1 MQCSKKVEALKVPT
15 AYCGPKLGVNIIK
28 DLVVDGVGEEGD
40 ELGPGSLDAQGQG
53 DGGQL
58 LDGVQA
64 QLENQ
69 KPRWC
74 IDSLLQCQT
83 CNIDKSFQPPKAV
96 PIWDHSCRIKSL
108 LIKINLGL
116 LPQP

>member
-1 MQCSKKVEALKVPT
+1 MQYSKKVETPKVPT

-74 IDSLLQCQT
+74 IDSQLQCQT
-83 CNIDKSFQPPKAV
+83 CNIDNKSFQPPKAV
-96 PIWDHSCRIKSL
+96 PI
-108 LIKINLGL
+108 
-116 LPQP
+116 

>member
-1 MQCSKKVEALKVPT
+1 MDVGSRILLLSSTQVFGLVQYTKKVETPKVPT
-15 AYCGPKLGVNIIK
+15 AYCGPKLGVNITK

-64 QLENQ
+64 QLKMNKE
-69 KPRWC
+69 
-74 IDSLLQCQT
+74 
-83 CNIDKSFQPPKAV
+83 
-96 PIWDHSCRIKSL
+96 
-108 LIKINLGL
+108 
-116 LPQP
+116 

>member
-1 MQCSKKVEALKVPT
+1 MDGKGWAACLLRYLYRAGYMGE
-15 AYCGPKLGVNIIK
+15 
-28 DLVVDGVGEEGD
+28 DGVGEEGD

-69 KPRWC
+69 EP
-74 IDSLLQCQT
+74 
-83 CNIDKSFQPPKAV
+83 
-96 PIWDHSCRIKSL
+96 
-108 LIKINLGL
+108 G
-116 LPQP
+116 